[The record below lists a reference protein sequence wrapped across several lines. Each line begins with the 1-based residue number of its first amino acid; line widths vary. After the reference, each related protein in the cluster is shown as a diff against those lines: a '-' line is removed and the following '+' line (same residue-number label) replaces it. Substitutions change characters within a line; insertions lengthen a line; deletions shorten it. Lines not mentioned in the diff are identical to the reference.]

1 MDFRQ
6 LKNAS
11 GFTMLELMVTLIL
24 IGLIST
30 IVLAN
35 TDFLSSRQSDQVQ
48 PFGNLVQYLGEESA
62 LTKKN
67 IAWFIG
73 NDTQFIAS
81 FKNDEWHPHRLPPEM
96 LPSINLSTQF
106 QDNRGNI
113 FRIPDSRVDPFI
125 VFYPSGQSSGGH
137 IIIQQQGQSLNLVVD
152 QYSNI
157 NLLNQ

>member
-1 MDFRQ
+1 LDFRQ

-81 FKNDEWHPHRLPPEM
+81 KP
-96 LPSINLSTQF
+96 
-106 QDNRGNI
+106 
-113 FRIPDSRVDPFI
+113 
-125 VFYPSGQSSGGH
+125 
-137 IIIQQQGQSLNLVVD
+137 
-152 QYSNI
+152 SNI
-157 NLLNQ
+157 LLG